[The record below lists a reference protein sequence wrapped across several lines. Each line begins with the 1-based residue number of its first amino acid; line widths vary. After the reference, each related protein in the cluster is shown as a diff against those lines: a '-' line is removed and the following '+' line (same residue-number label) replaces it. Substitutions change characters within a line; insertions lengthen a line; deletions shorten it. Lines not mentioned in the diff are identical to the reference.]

1 MKILSA
7 LIVGAGL
14 LVSLPSHA
22 DNGEV
27 LLGAGIGGAVG
38 AVVGSQIGG
47 RDGAVVGGALGAA
60 TGAAIAYDDYGRP
73 VRYVERYPSY
83 GYRGPVNYVY
93 VDDGRGYGPR
103 HHRHHHHYDRYDRG
117 YYNGYRDSRTVVI
130 VR

>member
-47 RDGAVVGGALGAA
+47 RDGAVVGGG
-60 TGAAIAYDDYGRP
+60 
-73 VRYVERYPSY
+73 SWCC
-83 GYRGPVNYVY
+83 
-93 VDDGRGYGPR
+93 DGCG
-103 HHRHHHHYDRYDRG
+103 DCL
-117 YYNGYRDSRTVVI
+117 
-130 VR
+130 